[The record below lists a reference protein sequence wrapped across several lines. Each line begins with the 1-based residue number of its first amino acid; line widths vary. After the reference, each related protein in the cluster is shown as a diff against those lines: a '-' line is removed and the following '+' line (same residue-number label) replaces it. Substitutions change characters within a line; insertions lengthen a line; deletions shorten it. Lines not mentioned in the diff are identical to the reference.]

1 MLTLLLEKSKNQETD
16 SLINRLIV
24 AAIMACCASKG
35 PVRVCACVRVCVH
48 MWSSKT
54 DIKKKKI
61 KVNILRNRF
70 YEPATFGSL
79 EKETA
84 AHAAP

>member
-35 PVRVCACVRVCVH
+35 PVRVCVRVVCVRACVCVCTCGVQRP
-48 MWSSKT
+48 T
-54 DIKKKKI
+54 
-61 KVNILRNRF
+61 
-70 YEPATFGSL
+70 
-79 EKETA
+79 
-84 AHAAP
+84 